1 MVGRS
6 ILFLWFINQQTSM
19 GGHHLVYMPGLCRD
33 FFQSMDPL
41 FYDEPVHHQWIT
53 AQVNIQVVMVIAY
66 CFNGETNG
74 QE

>member
-1 MVGRS
+1 
-6 ILFLWFINQQTSM
+6 
-19 GGHHLVYMPGLCRD
+19 
-33 FFQSMDPL
+33 MDPL

-53 AQVNIQVVMVIAY
+53 AQVNIQVVIVIAY